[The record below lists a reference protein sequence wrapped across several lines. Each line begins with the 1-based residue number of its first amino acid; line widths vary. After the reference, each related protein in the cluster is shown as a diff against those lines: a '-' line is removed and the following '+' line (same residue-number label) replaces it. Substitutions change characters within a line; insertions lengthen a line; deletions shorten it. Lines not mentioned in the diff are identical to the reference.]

1 MLEFAEET
9 LDEVAIAVEERAERR
24 DALAVRHGLDAGPC
38 AAFGQGRAH
47 GVAVIGA
54 VAEQDTALAKAVE
67 PVAGAA
73 PVMRL
78 SFGQFEQDRQ
88 TERIDQC
95 MDLGGQPAAR
105 AIHATGSAIFFLALP
120 ACWCTR
126 IDELSILWISPS

>member
-1 MLEFAEET
+1 MRVRSVGARGDGAELLELAEET
-9 LDEVAIAVEERAERR
+9 PDEFAISVEERAERR

-73 PVMRL
+73 PVIDRKSTRL
-78 SFGQFEQDRQ
+78 NSS
-88 TERIDQC
+88 
-95 MDLGGQPAAR
+95 
-105 AIHATGSAIFFLALP
+105 H
-120 ACWCTR
+120 
-126 IDELSILWISPS
+126 